1 MIKTKPKN
9 DDLPKIN
16 EAEAANFAK
25 AANVTNQPQ
34 ETVKK
39 EKVKKVN
46 TEGNTT
52 AILLNFPEA
61 TELMAHIEQLP
72 LQRGRKVSRHAWI
85 VDAIYEKWEREKKKK

>member
-9 DDLPKIN
+9 DDLPKLN
-16 EAEAANFAK
+16 ETEAANFAK

-39 EKVKKVN
+39 EKVKKVKSD
-46 TEGNTT
+46 GNTA
-52 AILLNFPEA
+52 AILINFPEVA
-61 TELMAHIEQLP
+61 ELTAHIEQLP
-72 LQRGRKVSRHAWI
+72 MQRGKKISRHAWI